1 MAKELSWGIGPY
13 MRPHKR
19 TVTYIAILQIIG
31 VAAQIASIAMLKP
44 ILDEGVYGND
54 FDDIIIMGAVLL
66 LVTIIFSVVT
76 SYSAFMA
83 SKIAA
88 AISKEMRNDIVSSL
102 LNKQRL
108 DSKGSTTNTMTCLIT
123 DINTIQKYIYEGL
136 RTYLPMPFLILSLII
151 CTLIINYLVGVLLA
165 ITFALV
171 TAITIFLA
179 IRISKFYSK
188 QLESIDSVNS
198 LLRQKI
204 YGARTIRAYN
214 GKEYE
219 TEKFLVASKRLGG
232 YNTKVALNSYYIPHL
247 MSVVVWLSI
256 VFIYTVTALSSLREA
271 VVPTELI
278 LFMQF
283 TTCFITTLSLIPYIV
298 IEYPKAKASYSRL
311 SAVMNAKDAD
321 TGVEKDVDQGG
332 LAVEI
337 SDLTLT
343 DNLGKKS
350 LDGVALTIPKGGFV
364 SLVGPNGCGGYN
376 VAMTMLG
383 FNKPVSG
390 EVSVC
395 GLDALRSSPE
405 LIRSRISYVSNSINI
420 LEGTMR
426 FNLDPHGLNTDE
438 EIMEICRK
446 VGLDSFIDD
455 LPNGL
460 DSIVSDSKSSLSG
473 GQKQLVLIARGL
485 LKHPE
490 LYIFENCF
498 YSLDVKTRERVFRTI
513 KEIKDST
520 VVFVMNDTWTCND
533 SSKVILMDCGR
544 VSDVGTHEELLG
556 RSRLYADMCKFG
568 QMKEGT
574 WA

>member
-1 MAKELSWGIGPY
+1 
-13 MRPHKR
+13 
-19 TVTYIAILQIIG
+19 
-31 VAAQIASIAMLKP
+31 
-44 ILDEGVYGND
+44 
-54 FDDIIIMGAVLL
+54 
-66 LVTIIFSVVT
+66 
-76 SYSAFMA
+76 
-83 SKIAA
+83 
-88 AISKEMRNDIVSSL
+88 
-102 LNKQRL
+102 
-108 DSKGSTTNTMTCLIT
+108 
-123 DINTIQKYIYEGL
+123 
-136 RTYLPMPFLILSLII
+136 
-151 CTLIINYLVGVLLA
+151 
-165 ITFALV
+165 
-171 TAITIFLA
+171 
-179 IRISKFYSK
+179 
-188 QLESIDSVNS
+188 
-198 LLRQKI
+198 
-204 YGARTIRAYN
+204 
-214 GKEYE
+214 
-219 TEKFLVASKRLGG
+219 
-232 YNTKVALNSYYIPHL
+232 
-247 MSVVVWLSI
+247 
-256 VFIYTVTALSSLREA
+256 
-271 VVPTELI
+271 
-278 LFMQF
+278 MQF

-337 SDLTLT
+337 CDLTLT

-544 VSDVGTHEELLG
+544 VSDVGTHEELLR